1 MLNFEIRRWPDA
13 DAFYDERGGRYSGE
27 ALHGL
32 YNWDDI
38 GLFGHPQGMEPEPIA
53 GEMVEILG
61 ETAYVITSDSQD
73 RIEVNVVAETGD
85 VYALRNRT
93 KEVTYLG
100 NLEVAD
106 PKRGTGYPRG
116 ITYMR
121 ADEVI
126 GDYSRTGMRG
136 RPLSYFIK
144 RIAGL
149 RNRHPLWLVN
159 LEKGKKPVLRDTRFL
174 AVEENGERLW
184 VSFLFQRAH
193 CRSETLAFGAWE
205 KFLLY
210 EEGFMPPV
218 IGNG

>member
-1 MLNFEIRRWPDA
+1 MNFEIRRWPDV

-100 NLEVAD
+100 E
-106 PKRGTGYPRG
+106 
-116 ITYMR
+116 
-121 ADEVI
+121 
-126 GDYSRTGMRG
+126 SR
-136 RPLSYFIK
+136 S
-144 RIAGL
+144 
-149 RNRHPLWLVN
+149 
-159 LEKGKKPVLRDTRFL
+159 
-174 AVEENGERLW
+174 
-184 VSFLFQRAH
+184 S
-193 CRSETLAFGAWE
+193 RSEEGHGLPTGHHV
-205 KFLLY
+205 Y
-210 EEGFMPPV
+210 ESG
-218 IGNG
+218 